1 MSYEVKLDIFEGPL
15 DLLLYLIKKNE
26 INIYDIPIAY
36 ITEQYLQYIDM
47 MRALD
52 INVAGDYLVMAATLM
67 QIKSRMLL
75 PTPQEEEGEQEDPR
89 KELVDRLVEYQL
101 FKELAKYFR
110 EREEERQDWFSR
122 RVFPEVDEVFEPDE
136 IVLANNVFELLT
148 AFSRVLHNTNDMN
161 VVHEIV
167 MEHYTVEEKIHE
179 LLHLLLDHRHIRVNA
194 LFARARSRLEIVAI
208 FLAVLELVR
217 LGEVLIRQSSPFGD
231 IELYRNEQVVLS

>member
-148 AFSRVLHNTNDMN
+148 AFSRVLHNTSDMN

>member
-179 LLHLLLDHRHIRVNA
+179 LLHLLLDHRRIRVNA

>member
-36 ITEQYLQYIDM
+36 ITEQYLRYIEM

-75 PTPQEEEGEQEDPR
+75 PAPKEEEGEQEDPR

-110 EREEERQDWFSR
+110 EREEERQDWFPR

-148 AFSRVLHNTNDMN
+148 AFSRVLHSVND
-161 VVHEIV
+161 VSAVHEIV

-217 LGEVLIRQSSPFGD
+217 LGEVLIRQTSPFGD

>member
-148 AFSRVLHNTNDMN
+148 AFSRVLHNTSDMN

-179 LLHLLLDHRHIRVNA
+179 LLHLLLDHRRIRVNA